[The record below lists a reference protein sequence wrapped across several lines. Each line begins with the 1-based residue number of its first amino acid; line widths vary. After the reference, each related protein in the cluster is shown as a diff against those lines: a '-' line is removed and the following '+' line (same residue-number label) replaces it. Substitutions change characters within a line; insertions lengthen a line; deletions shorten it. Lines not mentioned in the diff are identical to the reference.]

1 MNEFIKN
8 TYKLVR
14 KLQIGNSQ
22 KKKPE
27 CPRSHEKLLIMKMK
41 LKWRA
46 PISHPSDWQKF
57 RFDNIN
63 FRSPININ

>member
-14 KLQIGNSQ
+14 KLQTGNSQ

-27 CPRSHEKLLIMKMK
+27 CPRSHEKLLIGKMQ
-41 LKWRA
+41 LKWQA
-46 PISHPSDWQKF
+46 PISHPLDWQKC
-57 RFDNIN
+57 RGLIKL
-63 FRSPININ
+63 ILEVQ